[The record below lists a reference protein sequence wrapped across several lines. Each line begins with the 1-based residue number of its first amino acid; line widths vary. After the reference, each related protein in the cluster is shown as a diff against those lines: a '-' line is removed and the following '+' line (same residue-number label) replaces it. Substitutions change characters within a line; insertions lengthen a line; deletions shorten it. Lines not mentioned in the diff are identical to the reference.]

1 MGRAILFVF
10 ENVENNELHAASIIL
25 RAIAHPL
32 RLKMIA
38 FIDKNKSITVNKI
51 FTSLNMDQSIAS
63 QQLNILRTANLVKTK
78 REGKYIYYS
87 LNYANIERVNGLI
100 EKFRGKG

>member
-1 MGRAILFVF
+1 MGRAILYVF
-10 ENVENNELHAASIIL
+10 DNVENSELHSASIIL

-32 RLKMIA
+32 RLKMLA

-51 FTSLNMDQSIAS
+51 FTSLNLDQSIAS

-87 LNYANIERVNGLI
+87 LNYDNIERVNGLI
-100 EKFRGKG
+100 EKFRGKN

>member
-1 MGRAILFVF
+1 MGRAIVYVF
-10 ENVENNELHAASIIL
+10 DNVENSELHAASIIL

-32 RLKMIA
+32 RLKILS

-51 FTSLNMDQSIAS
+51 FTSLNLDQSIAS
-63 QQLNILRTANLVKTK
+63 QQLNILRSANLVKTK
-78 REGKYIYYS
+78 REGKFIYYS
-87 LNYANIERVNGLI
+87 LNYDNIERVTGLI